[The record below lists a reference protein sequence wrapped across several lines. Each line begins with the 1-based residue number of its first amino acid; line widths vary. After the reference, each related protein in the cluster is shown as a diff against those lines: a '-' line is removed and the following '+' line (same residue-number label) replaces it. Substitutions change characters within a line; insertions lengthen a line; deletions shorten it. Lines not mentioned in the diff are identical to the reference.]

1 MKQFIQSFLF
11 ISIAALLLVACEKEI
26 SAPVFK
32 SVEIGLNNSKTA
44 YIGDDLHLEADI
56 IADGKIASI
65 RLVIHH
71 EEEGAEHAPK
81 MKIRGVAAHAE
92 EWEVDTI
99 YTGVYANVKNTTF
112 HEHIEVPEYAEPG
125 SYHLHLY
132 VTDLDGNQ
140 SMIEEEITILTQA
153 SAIKKE
159 NP

>member
-1 MKQFIQSFLF
+1 MKQIIKTLFF
-11 ISIAALLLVACEKEI
+11 ISIAAVLLVACEKEI
-26 SAPVFK
+26 SAPVIK
-32 SVEIGLNNSKTA
+32 NVEIGHANSKTA
-44 YIGDDLHLEADI
+44 YIGGELHIEADI

-81 MKIRGVAAHAE
+81 MKISGVALQGE

-112 HEHIEVPEYAEPG
+112 HEHIEVPGYAEPG

-132 VTDLDGNQ
+132 VTDLEGNQ
-140 SMIEEEITILTQA
+140 SVIEEEITLLTQA
-153 SAIKKE
+153 TAVRKE

>member
-1 MKQFIQSFLF
+1 MKQFIQSLLF
-11 ISIAALLLVACEKEI
+11 ISIATVLLVACEKEI

-44 YIGDDLHLEADI
+44 YIGADLHLEADI

-81 MKIRGVAAHAE
+81 MKISGVAAHAE

-112 HEHIEVPEYAEPG
+112 HEHIEVPEYAEAG

-132 VTDLDGNQ
+132 VTDLEGNQ

-153 SAIKKE
+153 SAIRKE